1 MYGLKNDVIFWFLKD
16 LDMKIDWSMLNVV
29 ECFKI
34 KKNLDGFIVDV
45 REIYIFEIFDV

>member
-16 LDMKIDWSMLNVV
+16 LDMKIDWSMFNVV